1 MGWGLP
7 IWPPKQWSR
16 TGCLPRAGC
25 DSQRK
30 IKLTWFYCGKTEN
43 GDLSPVSAQSNCN
56 KTWDLLFHGI
66 IHQQREHVERHHCL
80 EKTLSVSQSL
90 NFLLLWSLKLIK
102 LTSTFKFSK
111 QKALFQIH
119 HVRRLAVNCDH
130 QNHPHYRHQ
139 QHKHRGVQAIYR
151 VRWRW
156 PTFALGGCL
165 GKLSVGLFNQPL
177 HHLNHY
183 HRRHSRWWPWWC
195 WVERGLEGSLSVA

>member
-1 MGWGLP
+1 M
-7 IWPPKQWSR
+7 
-16 TGCLPRAGC
+16 A
-25 DSQRK
+25 SQAWMW
-30 IKLTWFYCGKTEN
+30 LAAEN
-43 GDLSPVSAQSNCN
+43 KVDMVLRWEDWDLSPVSAQSNCN

-66 IHQQREHVERHHCL
+66 IHQQRTCRE
-80 EKTLSVSQSL
+80 TSLSWEDIISFPKSKL
-90 NFLLLWSLKLIK
+90 HFLLLWSLKLIK
-102 LTSTFKFSK
+102 LTLTFNFFK

-130 QNHPHYRHQ
+130 QNHPHYRHE

-183 HRRHSRWWPWWC
+183 QHRHSRCWTWWC